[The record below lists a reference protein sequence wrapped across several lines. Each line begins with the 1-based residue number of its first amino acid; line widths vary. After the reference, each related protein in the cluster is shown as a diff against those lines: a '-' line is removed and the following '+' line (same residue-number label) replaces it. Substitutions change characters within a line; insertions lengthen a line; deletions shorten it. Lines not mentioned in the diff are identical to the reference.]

1 MGRGVPARGR
11 ARPAVLE
18 RARRA
23 VARRRRAAHRSHGP
37 HRDHPRRPGARSGR
51 HGARAGP
58 ASGRHAMTLRARAR
72 WAALVTLAA
81 AALLPLG
88 HATASRLPPA
98 ALERLRREVAVRWT
112 GEAML
117 APLLDRDGWDV
128 VGAVAAQ
135 PQGGGWP
142 MSPWSFA
149 ALLLFVV
156 AGVQAVR
163 AMGGTGEPWRQALG
177 CYGAAAG

>member
-18 RARRA
+18 RGRRA

-81 AALLPLG
+81 AALLPL
-88 HATASRLPPA
+88 ATARWARARWERGVAARAPPPPA
-98 ALERLRREVAVRWT
+98 R
-112 GEAML
+112 G
-117 APLLDRDGWDV
+117 PG
-128 VGAVAAQ
+128 GATPMAR
-135 PQGGGWP
+135 PRGGGDP
-142 MSPWSFA
+142 PP
-149 ALLLFVV
+149 ALVRGRGP
-156 AGVQAVR
+156 AG
-163 AMGGTGEPWRQALG
+163 P
-177 CYGAAAG
+177 